1 MMARPEKLPNL
12 SSGSSRPVE
21 FLVRNVLAVG
31 FLVMLLLVVGI
42 GYRSITSLQQ
52 LERESVRVD
61 ETEEKHFRI
70 VLDLSET
77 VGKTSST
84 AQTVAANQ
92 SNQLMQFPARQQL
105 NELRREM
112 EREVEQARNS
122 SLVDSEEWKLF
133 EAAYNGFW
141 DAMQKPGPTG
151 EEWHDERDRM
161 SNEVKKLE
169 KLVDKERELN
179 NLTAHQMS
187 LSARNRI
194 IAATATVLAVGI
206 VVAALALY
214 EIRKNLNR
222 LAGAYATS
230 AESRDYLQ
238 SLLDSLVSGVV
249 VIGQDGIVQT
259 VSESFRK
266 LPLAGPL
273 ESKGQSYKELFRES
287 PPMLAAV
294 AEELSKPSAHSRS
307 FGRVDLDT
315 RLFDISISPLIIGG
329 EWQGVIVVFVDI
341 TEETRA
347 QTELQRNHAL
357 TAVGQMTAQI
367 AHEIKNPLGSIRFAA
382 EVLKRQGLAN
392 PKEDLSTI
400 QVIERSVDHLASICA
415 ELNEFARPKKLNQV
429 ETNLNDLLDELLPM
443 VADRLS
449 SKEMQIVKQYS
460 ELPDGY
466 YDIIELKKLLLN
478 LIINAVEASHPNSS
492 IVLCTRLNG
501 SESMLVDI
509 VDKGSGMDV
518 ETQRRLFE
526 PFFTTKEKGTGLG
539 MAIAKQIAELH
550 GGDLIITSQVGVG
563 TTATLRLPLTKS
575 VQADNKISAVQRL
588 SR

>member
-1 MMARPEKLPNL
+1 MMARPRKFQNLP
-12 SSGSSRPVE
+12 SGPSRPVE
-21 FLVRNVLAVG
+21 SLVRNVLAVG
-31 FLVMLLLVVGI
+31 FLVMLMLVVGI
-42 GYRSITSLQQ
+42 GYRSINSLQQ
-52 LERESVRVD
+52 LENESVRVD

-70 VLDLSET
+70 VLDMSET
-77 VGKTSST
+77 VGKIFST

-92 SNQLMQFPARQQL
+92 SNEVMAFPARQHL
-105 NELRREM
+105 AELRREM
-112 EREVEQARNS
+112 EQEVERARNS
-122 SLVDSEEWKLF
+122 SLIDSQEWQQF
-133 EAAYNGFW
+133 ESAYNAFW
-141 DAMQKPGPTG
+141 VAMQKPGPIG

-161 SNEVKKLE
+161 RDGVKQLE
-169 KLVDKERELN
+169 KLVDRERELN

-194 IAATATVLAVGI
+194 IAATATVLAVGVI
-206 VVAALALY
+206 VAALALY
-214 EIRKNLNR
+214 EIRKNLNL

-266 LPLAGPL
+266 LPLAGSL
-273 ESKGQSYKELFRES
+273 MKRQSYKELFRES
-287 PPMLAAV
+287 PPLLAAV
-294 AEELSKPSAHSRS
+294 SEELSEPRTRSRS
-307 FGRVDLDT
+307 FGRVDLGT
-315 RLFDISISPLIIGG
+315 RLFDVSISPLMIGG
-329 EWQGVIVVFVDI
+329 QWSGVIAVFVDI
-341 TEETRA
+341 TEEARA

-382 EVLKRQGLAN
+382 EVLKRQRLSDT
-392 PKEDLSTI
+392 KEDLKTI

-429 ETNLNDLLDELLPM
+429 ETNLNNLLDELLPM
-443 VADRLS
+443 VEDRLNS
-449 SKEMQIVKQYS
+449 NQMEIVKQYS
-460 ELPDGY
+460 DLPGGY
-466 YDIIELKKLLLN
+466 YDATELKKLFLN
-478 LIINAVEASHPNSS
+478 LIINAVEASQPNSS

-501 SESMLVDI
+501 SENMLVDI
-509 VDKGSGMDV
+509 VDKGSGMDA
-518 ETQRRLFE
+518 ETQKRLFE

-575 VQADNKISAVQRL
+575 VEADNTIGAVQRL